1 MHAVRPTRA
10 RLTGA
15 LAALALASALTACGG
30 DDSSPA
36 EAQDP
41 ATTATSST
49 ATAGSS
55 PSEATDEPSPIDDG
69 AQVDVAEFVD
79 RLQAGIDKTK
89 YAHID
94 FTMGG
99 AGGEMKGAGD
109 VDYTRKPPNM
119 QMTMEIGPEK
129 VGMLLVDGFMYIQ
142 SSQAGNKYIKY
153 DLSDPNNPLGSGLAD
168 QLDPAGSIKTFTKA
182 LSSVTSSGSE
192 DVDGRSLDKYVLT
205 VDTTQLA
212 GQTDTTTLPAEM
224 QITVWLDDEDRMA
237 KTSMGM
243 GAVLYD
249 ASLSDFDTTVDLKAP
264 PKDQV
269 VTPPAA

>member
-15 LAALALASALTACGG
+15 LGALALAVTLTACGS
-30 DDSSPA
+30 DDSTPA

-41 ATTATSST
+41 ATTATPST
-49 ATAGSS
+49 ATDGSS
-55 PSEATDEPSPIDDG
+55 PSEATDEPSPIDEG
-69 AQVDVAEFVD
+69 AQVDVDAFVD

-99 AGGEMKGAGD
+99 GGGEMKGAGD

-119 QMTMEIGPEK
+119 QMSMEMGPQTI
-129 VGMLLVDGFMYIQ
+129 GMLLVDGFMYIQ
-142 SSQAGNKYIKY
+142 SSQAGGKYIKY
-153 DLSDPNNPLGSGLAD
+153 DLSDPSNPLGAGLAD
-168 QLDPAGSIKTFTKA
+168 QLDPAGSIETFTKA

-192 DVDGRSLDKYVLT
+192 DVDGRSLDRYLLT
-205 VDTTQLA
+205 VDTTQLG
-212 GQTDTTTLPAEM
+212 GQTDTTGLPAEM

-243 GAVLYD
+243 GAVQYD
-249 ASLSDFDTTVDLKAP
+249 ASLSDFDKTVDLEAP